1 MRGELKY
8 ILPAAIM
15 LAVAGCKPATTSDSG
30 GSGGG
35 TTGGGTTTTTPT
47 SPTGP
52 TAVVTNANGFAVGPG
67 SASNHVENSAEAI
80 PTAAVGVVVTPNFYT
95 RNGVHLGVD
104 EGPVNWAQ
112 VTVTGTLLDGSSFP
126 AAYELR
132 DHVGDGE
139 RYWAINEETDTFLE
153 KALPSTAN
161 VDVWRYVTTDK
172 RGPGGPWTVYFA
184 DGTKTDVA
192 NLPAGSATYNGG
204 FFGESTQG
212 GAGSHSGE
220 WWTTANVSFNMN
232 FAASTW
238 TGSMTNMVHINKA
251 DPNVVVDASNWN
263 QVPFDSTN
271 PPATPDPA
279 EHPSLPLT
287 GAMQGVIT
295 DNDFH
300 GLLRITNQGN
310 PGYVIDKSAVVG
322 SVYGPNGEDVA
333 GSIGFS
339 GTKPSGSNR
348 ADLLL
353 RGGFRATR

>member
-8 ILPAAIM
+8 ILPAILM
-15 LAVAGCKPATTSDSG
+15 LAVAGCKPATTS
-30 GSGGG
+30 GSGTG
-35 TTGGGTTTTTPT
+35 TGTGTGTTTTTPT

-52 TAVVTNANGFAVGPG
+52 TAVTANANGFAVGPS
-67 SASNHVENSAEAI
+67 SASNNVENSAEAI
-80 PTAAVGVVVTPNFYT
+80 PVAAVGVVVTPNFYT

-104 EGPVNWAQ
+104 EGPVDWVQ
-112 VTVTGTLLDGSSFP
+112 VTVQGTLLDGTSFP

-132 DHVGDGE
+132 DHDGLGNE
-139 RYWAINEETDTFLE
+139 YWAINEETDSFLE

-172 RGPGGPWTVYFA
+172 RGAGGPWVVYFA
-184 DGTKTDVA
+184 NGTKTDVA
-192 NLPAGSATYNGG
+192 NLPGGTATYTGG

-212 GAGSHSGE
+212 GNGSHAGE
-220 WWTTANVSFNMN
+220 WWTTADMSFNMN

-238 TGSMTNMVHINKA
+238 TGNMTNMQHINKEDTNIIVNA
-251 DPNVVVDASNWN
+251 GNWN

-271 PPATPDPA
+271 PPAAPTAAD
-279 EHPSLPLT
+279 HPSLPLT
-287 GAMQGVIT
+287 GDMQGIIE

-300 GLLRITNQGN
+300 GILRITNQGN